1 MALAGGREVLVSRG
15 QLVEIG
21 GSFRLPWW
29 GCYTLDGRDLETM
42 GGIAPDIKV
51 VNDLSHSFGG
61 QDPQLDRA
69 VAEALKLIKK

>member
-1 MALAGGREVLVSRG
+1 
-15 QLVEIG
+15 
-21 GSFRLPWW
+21 
-29 GCYTLDGRDLETM
+29 M